1 MKKLFVLLLWV
12 ILSCTFVLAQNADQE
27 EQLNDCICTM
37 QFDPVCW
44 VNGQTYGNACT
55 AGCEQVEV
63 DYKGECE
70 PVAVT
75 AVNYQILT
83 PAHEKLIEEI
93 VGEWSVSASVQMKE
107 TVKNKV
113 AAKIDEINYTL
124 SVSSFIQWSPVLKR
138 FQFVLEILSK
148 VDSLV

>member
-12 ILSCTFVLAQNADQE
+12 ILSCAFVVAQNTDQE

-63 DYKGECE
+63 DYTGECE
-70 PVAVT
+70 PVEVAT
-75 AVNYQILT
+75 NYQILT
-83 PAHEKLIEEI
+83 PAHEKLIEDI
-93 VGEWSVSASVQMKE
+93 VGKWSVSASAQMKE

-113 AAKIDEINYTL
+113 AAKIDEINDTL
-124 SVSSFIQWSPVLKR
+124 SVSSFIQWSPALKK
-138 FQFVLEILSK
+138 FQFVLEILWK
-148 VDSLV
+148 VDSLM